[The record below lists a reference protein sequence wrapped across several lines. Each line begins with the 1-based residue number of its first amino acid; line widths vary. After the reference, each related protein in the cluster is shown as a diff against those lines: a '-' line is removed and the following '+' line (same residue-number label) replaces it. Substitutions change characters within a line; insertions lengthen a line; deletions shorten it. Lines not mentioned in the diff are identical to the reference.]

1 MKNILLV
8 LILLLSSQANAQ
20 FDSGNWFLG
29 ASTSNFNFS
38 SSNNSEKTIDVTF
51 TGFRDTLI
59 NDTDSLNLDFLF
71 PYSYKLNQDKQSEF
85 NFNLKT
91 GYFIVK
97 NLMIGVGFGYDNE
110 SSLFKTNPR
119 FF

>member
-51 TGFRDTLI
+51 TGLEI
-59 NDTDSLNLDFLF
+59 H
-71 PYSYKLNQDKQSEF
+71 
-85 NFNLKT
+85 
-91 GYFIVK
+91 
-97 NLMIGVGFGYDNE
+97 
-110 SSLFKTNPR
+110 
-119 FF
+119 